1 MDKII
6 EEILN
11 HIRNGKTIDADKL
24 NAIIRSYNKGETDVS
39 QHYSKKYL
47 LPYYLNEKENNST
60 TYKDWKINAKDEES
74 LITILRVKPT
84 RSASGVATITVI
96 TKPWKCGGNCIF
108 CPNDIRMPKSY
119 LSNEPACQRAERNF
133 FDPYLQVQARLK
145 ALHEMGHNTDKVELI
160 VLGGTWND
168 YTEDYQRW
176 FVHEL
181 FRALNNGVN
190 APDVAEREQLYLNA
204 GITNDLDKLKN
215 QVEHIQKEIDNQK
228 ISYNIAFDKYYNE
241 DSPWNTVSK
250 WQIASWK
257 EVQEQQE
264 INSTTRHRNVGL
276 VFETR
281 PAVVNEANLVFMR
294 KLGCTKVQIGVQSL
308 DEKKMSLS
316 DRSTKNEAVA
326 NAFALLRKAGFK
338 IHAHFMANLPGST
351 PEKDKADFAELVS
364 NPDYLPD
371 EIKLYPCML
380 VDSARLNRLAK
391 TGEWK
396 AYDEDVLVDVL
407 VDDVLKTPPY
417 TRISRMMRDI
427 SSTDI
432 TQGVKKTNLRQN
444 VEDEAERISK
454 EKRISIKEIRH
465 REISQ
470 DKTKIEDFK
479 LDDIEYK
486 TATTT
491 EHFLQYVTPEYKIL
505 GFLRL
510 SLPNGSEVAII
521 REVHVYGKVAN
532 VGGEATNAQHLG
544 LGTKLIEKA
553 TKIAIKNGFEQLRV
567 ISAIGTREYYKSREF
582 SSYSKDTLY
591 QIKSLKSQKLR

>member
-1 MDKII
+1 MDAII
-6 EEILN
+6 EEILAL
-11 HIRNGKTIDADKL
+11 IRAGKTIDADKL
-24 NAIIRSYNKGETDVS
+24 NSIIRAHNKGEKDNS
-39 QHYSKKYL
+39 KHFAKKYL
-47 LPYYLNEKENNST
+47 LPYYLEEKKANST
-60 TYKDWKINAKDEES
+60 THQNFNITEAEEES
-74 LITILRVKPT
+74 LVAILRVKPT

-96 TKPWKCGGNCIF
+96 TKPWKCGGNCLF

-168 YTEDYQRW
+168 YTHEYQRW
-176 FVHEL
+176 FVREL

-190 APDVAEREQLYLNA
+190 APDFEEREKLYVKA
-204 GITNDLDKLKN
+204 GITNNLEELEK
-215 QVEHIQKEIDNQK
+215 HSSSTQKQIDNQRL
-228 ISYNIAFDKYYNE
+228 SYNQAFEKFYNDK
-241 DSPWNTVSK
+241 SPWTKVAE
-250 WQIASWK
+250 WQKASWDD
-257 EVQEQQE
+257 VFEQQE
-264 INSTTRHRNVGL
+264 INQMTQHRNVGL

-281 PAVVNEANLVFMR
+281 PAVINEENLTFMR
-294 KLGCTKVQIGVQSL
+294 RLGCTKVQIGVQSL
-308 DEKKMSLS
+308 DEDKMSLS
-316 DRSTKNEAVA
+316 DRPTNTQLVA
-326 NAFALLRKAGFK
+326 DAFALLRKFGFK

-351 PEKDKADFAELVS
+351 PEQDKKDFEELVT
-364 NPDYLPD
+364 NPAFLPD

-380 VDSARLNRLAK
+380 VDSARLNVLAK
-391 TGEWK
+391 SGEWK

-407 VDDVLKTPPY
+407 VDDVLKTPAY

-444 VEDEAERISK
+444 VEDEAERASAEQNVPIQ
-454 EKRISIKEIRH
+454 EIRH

-470 DKTKIEDFK
+470 DKTNIENFK

-486 TATTT
+486 TTTTT
-491 EHFLQYVTPEYKIL
+491 EHFLQFITPENKIL

-510 SLPNGSEVAII
+510 SLPNKGDTAMI

-532 VGGEATNAQHLG
+532 VGGDATNAQHLG

-553 TKIAIKNGFEQLRV
+553 TEISATNNYKQLNV
-567 ISAIGTREYYKSREF
+567 ISAIGTREYYKSRKFNEF
-582 SSYSKDTLY
+582 TKDKLY
-591 QIKSLKSQKLR
+591 QIKKIN